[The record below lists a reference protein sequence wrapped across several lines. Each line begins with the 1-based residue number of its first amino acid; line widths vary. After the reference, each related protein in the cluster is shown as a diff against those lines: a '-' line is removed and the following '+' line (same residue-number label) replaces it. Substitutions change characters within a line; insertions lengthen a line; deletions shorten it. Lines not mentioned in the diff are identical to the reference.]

1 MEQYNVT
8 GMSCAACSSRVE
20 KAVRAVDGVESV
32 SVSLLTNSMIVE
44 GTADSGAVIA
54 AVEHAGYGASKK
66 GLQEQHSASDQ
77 ADALADK
84 ETPKMKRR
92 LIASLLFLVPLIYL
106 SMGHMMWNWPVGSF
120 LANNMLAQGITLN
133 VVQADSFE
141 QYQQAVQSGDF
152 ELYIGEVKLYNNID
166 LGPFWAGGTL
176 SAGLAQSEELA
187 AAYSAFKANKSAAG
201 QFEQAFAA
209 QMPYIPLLWRYNT
222 VISGFGVQ
230 GLSSSVSNIF
240 YSLADL
246 TVTAPG

>member
-1 MEQYNVT
+1 MYFDN
-8 GMSCAACSSRVE
+8 GSYRSYAA
-20 KAVRAVDGVESV
+20 
-32 SVSLLTNSMIVE
+32 
-44 GTADSGAVIA
+44 
-54 AVEHAGYGASKK
+54 
-66 GLQEQHSASDQ
+66 
-77 ADALADK
+77 ALYAQQ
-84 ETPKMKRR
+84 
-92 LIASLLFLVPLIYL
+92 L
-106 SMGHMMWNWPVGSF
+106 
-120 LANNMLAQGITLN
+120 LAQGITLN

-166 LGPFWAGGTL
+166 LGPFWAGGAL

-230 GLSSSVSNIF
+230 GLTSSVSNVF
-240 YSLADL
+240 YSVAGLSV
-246 TVTAPG
+246 TVPN